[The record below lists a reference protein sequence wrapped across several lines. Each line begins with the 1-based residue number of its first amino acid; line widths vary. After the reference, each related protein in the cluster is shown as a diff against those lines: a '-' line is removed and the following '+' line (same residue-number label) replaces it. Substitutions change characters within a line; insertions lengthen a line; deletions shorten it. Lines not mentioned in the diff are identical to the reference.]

1 MRHRQRTH
9 YDSVYR
15 AINSGVSQASN
26 RNYPS
31 IEAALT
37 SPPNSLFN
45 PTQHHDFV
53 TDEVANVDMIDDELT
68 DGYYR
73 LVKEGKLL
81 PINPLS
87 MSSSERSGGLCA
99 YAYWRYAKKELGKY
113 SRYDAWVNSLARP
126 APIPS
131 HLPNPISS
139 QALLTEAISKW
150 RSQGFDVLTF
160 IAELRKT
167 QDMIVGANHRFRQ
180 VSSDIVAVLRRRNT
194 RFRDMSEVSDAFLHL
209 WMEGRYGWR
218 LLYYDLLSIQDA
230 ASNNF
235 ETLSRYNASESVTS
249 ESTSPWSS
257 HYFYRWRTVTT
268 TVHSA
273 RAGVIG
279 TMDMGRVS
287 FDPIVTAYEVIPYTI
302 VLDWLIG
309 LSSTLRASSP
319 FARGTIDSTWTS
331 LKSETTSILEVEPVQ
346 WGSYSTP
353 VSTFLSNDSF
363 SSLKTLTRAKV
374 SPTYEP
380 KILPI
385 SGLNWVD
392 AAAMLVLSRTRLIRG
407 LKSLVK
413 PK

>member
-1 MRHRQRTH
+1 MRHRQRTS

-15 AINSGVSQASN
+15 TINSGVSQASN

-31 IEAALT
+31 IEAALA
-37 SPPNSLFN
+37 SPPNPLFN
-45 PTQHHDFV
+45 PTRPGNFIR
-53 TDEVANVDMIDDELT
+53 DEIANVDMIDDEVT

-73 LVKEGKLL
+73 LVKEGRLL

-87 MSSSERSGGLCA
+87 MSSSERSGGMCA
-99 YAYWRYAKKELGKY
+99 YAYWRYARSQLGAY
-113 SRYDAWVNSLARP
+113 TRYDAWVNTLARP
-126 APIPS
+126 APVAS
-131 HLPNPISS
+131 HLSNPISS

-150 RSQGFDVLTF
+150 RSQGFDMLTF
-160 IAELRKT
+160 MAELRKT

-180 VSSDIVAVLRRRNT
+180 VSSDIMAVLRRRNT

-230 ASNNF
+230 VSENF
-235 ETLSRYNASESVTS
+235 ETLSRYNASESVTQ

-279 TMDMGRVS
+279 SMNMGRVS

-309 LSSTLRASSP
+309 LSSTLRAASP
-319 FARGTIDSTWTS
+319 FARGTIDGTWTS
-331 LKSETTSILEVEPVQ
+331 LKSETTSVLEVEPIQ
-346 WGSYSTP
+346 WGNYTTP
-353 VSTFLSNDSF
+353 VDTFLSNDSY

-385 SGLNWVD
+385 SGLNLVD
-392 AAAMLVLSRTRLIRG
+392 AAAMLVLSRTRLLRG